1 VNPVAQA
8 EAAPHDAPAIE
19 QAAMDPF
26 DALPLPY
33 IEIDTRGI
41 ITRVNHAVL
50 ARHPLERGELIG
62 RIAWDLMA
70 ADEKDPSF
78 AAYCLALES
87 GEEPEAVRRSL
98 YDRSGQFRTY
108 EMHRSLMRDADGNP
122 CGMRMLCVDVTET
135 RKELED
141 ARRRN
146 AKLESVIE
154 SMCTAVLVT
163 DAVGFIRSA
172 NPAAE
177 ELLGWQTSELRG
189 VSIEEGFPVLA
200 YLGGGRSELTFSMA
214 LEGPSKGLATV
225 LDRQRREVHIE
236 LGTSPILDKETGTTI
251 GVVLVLHKLE
261 VP

>member
-1 VNPVAQA
+1 
-8 EAAPHDAPAIE
+8 
-19 QAAMDPF
+19 
-26 DALPLPY
+26 
-33 IEIDTRGI
+33 
-41 ITRVNHAVL
+41 
-50 ARHPLERGELIG
+50 
-62 RIAWDLMA
+62 
-70 ADEKDPSF
+70 
-78 AAYCLALES
+78 
-87 GEEPEAVRRSL
+87 
-98 YDRSGQFRTY
+98 
-108 EMHRSLMRDADGNP
+108 MHRSLMRDADGNP

>member
-1 VNPVAQA
+1 MNPVAQA

-108 EMHRSLMRDADGNP
+108 E
-122 CGMRMLCVDVTET
+122 MRMLCVDVTET

>member
-1 VNPVAQA
+1 
-8 EAAPHDAPAIE
+8 
-19 QAAMDPF
+19 
-26 DALPLPY
+26 
-33 IEIDTRGI
+33 
-41 ITRVNHAVL
+41 
-50 ARHPLERGELIG
+50 
-62 RIAWDLMA
+62 MA

-214 LEGPSKGLATV
+214 LEGPPAARSSHRTRDIADSRQGDGHNDRRGSRAAQAGSAVTPGKNHAMGGSTGRVARAAKSYFFV
-225 LDRQRREVHIE
+225 LLPWLRKRPSSSSLNSR
-236 LGTSPILDKETGTTI
+236 TSLKSR
-251 GVVLVLHKLE
+251 
-261 VP
+261 